1 MALAILATPSF
12 ARMAKQLHSQ
22 DKAAPDAAVQAAA
35 NDPALGEEKRGDLSG
50 VFVHK
55 FKINKQDEGEQ
66 AGGMGH
72 GADSKKMELTRD
84 CGGVCACARCNC
96 SLLRD

>member
-35 NDPALGEEKRGDLSG
+35 TDPALGEEKRGDLSG

-55 FKINKQDEGEQ
+55 FKINKQETLLAYRLQPDKLAPQ
-66 AGGMGH
+66 
-72 GADSKKMELTRD
+72 EL
-84 CGGVCACARCNC
+84 V
-96 SLLRD
+96 LLAVGPHENFYAQLKR

>member
-55 FKINKQDEGEQ
+55 FKLNKQE
-66 AGGMGH
+66 
-72 GADSKKMELTRD
+72 T
-84 CGGVCACARCNC
+84 
-96 SLLRD
+96 LLAYRLQPDKLAPEALVLLAVGPHENFYAQLKR

>member
-72 GADSKKMELTRD
+72 GADSKMVELTRD

>member
-1 MALAILATPSF
+1 MALAILAPPLS

-72 GADSKKMELTRD
+72 GADSKMVELTRD